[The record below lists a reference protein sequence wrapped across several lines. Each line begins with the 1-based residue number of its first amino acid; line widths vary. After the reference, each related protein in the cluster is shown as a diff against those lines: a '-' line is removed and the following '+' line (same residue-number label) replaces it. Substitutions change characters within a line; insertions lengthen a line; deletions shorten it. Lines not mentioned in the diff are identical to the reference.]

1 LTVAPA
7 LDFQP
12 ARRAWL
18 RAGAAALLL
27 PALPLRAQDDPVALL
42 RAFVRDVASGSASF
56 TQTVTAP
63 NGGRTRTS
71 QGRFE
76 FQRPNRF
83 RFEYARPFEQLI
95 VADGQRVWIHDPDLQ
110 QASSRRLGDALGA
123 TPAALLAGA
132 SLEPAFALSAEPP
145 ADGLAWALARP
156 TERDG
161 PFQSMR
167 VGFRGRTLAAVE
179 ITDSFGQRSLL
190 RFTDFAANAAVPAE
204 RFRFVPPPGT
214 DVIEQ

>member
-1 LTVAPA
+1 LGPVTVRPS
-7 LDFQP
+7 
-12 ARRAWL
+12 RRAL
-18 RAGAAALLL
+18 LLGSGAALLL
-27 PALPLRAQDDPVALL
+27 PWLSARAQDDPVALL

-76 FQRPNRF
+76 FQRPDRF

-110 QASSRRLGDALGA
+110 QASARRLGDALGA

-132 SLEPAFALSAEPP
+132 SLEPAFTLSAEPP
-145 ADGLAWALARP
+145 SDGLAWAMARP
-156 TERDG
+156 AERDG

-179 ITDSFGQRSLL
+179 IADSFGQRSLL
-190 RFTDFAANAAVPAE
+190 RFTDFAANVPVPAE